1 MRQTAPLAGG
11 LTMTL
16 EPMLRREVLKRCG
29 AGALALATP
38 SLGFA
43 AARART
49 PPPESSGAHT
59 TIVEDIARWLEAL
72 RYEELPAPVVE
83 RAKRV
88 TLDTLGCALG
98 ALDAEPVRLA
108 RRVVALQG
116 GNRQATVI
124 GIGGKVSCD
133 QAAFLNGMALRYL
146 DYNDYIALGRP
157 HHASIN
163 VAPALAVAEMQRASG
178 KDLLLGFVAG
188 YELEVRLRD
197 AVAAKEKEGWDDTS
211 IVAQYASAATAGKLL
226 RLDATKLANALA
238 IAGSNAN
245 TLGEVRRG
253 AEMTPAK
260 GSAEPMA
267 ARNGVFAALLAREG
281 LTYPLTMLDG
291 VYGYGRMVPGALDE
305 PVLRNRSG
313 EFQILKS
320 CIKLWPCV
328 GTSQAP
334 IAAALEIYKQQPR
347 GEEIE
352 RVTVGLSE
360 FAYRQQIAYPDEI
373 NTREHADHSVPYL
386 VARAMIDGN
395 VVVDDFQEKRFRD
408 PRALA
413 LIKRITL
420 RSDPSLSN
428 ANIGAAVQAVS
439 RSGKVYNASVPIPP
453 GSMANPADDSSLVRK
468 FLTLSESVLGRA
480 RAQQAIEVTL
490 SLDTKPNLEN
500 LLTAITPSKQG

>member
-1 MRQTAPLAGG
+1 MG
-11 LTMTL
+11 LV
-16 EPMLRREVLKRCG
+16 PMLRREVLKSC
-29 AGALALATP
+29 AVGALALAAP
-38 SLGFA
+38 SLGA
-43 AARART
+43 SVARAR
-49 PPPESSGAHT
+49 PASPESSSGRTA
-59 TIVEDIARWLEAL
+59 IAEDIARWLVEL
-72 RYEELPAPVVE
+72 RYEELPANVVE

-116 GNRQATVI
+116 GNRQATVV
-124 GIGGKVSCD
+124 GVGGKVSCD

-197 AVAAKEKEGWDDTS
+197 AVAAKEREGWDGTS
-211 IVAQYASAATAGKLL
+211 ILAQYASAATAGKLL
-226 RLDATKLANALA
+226 RLDAAKLANALA

-291 VYGYGRMVPGALDE
+291 QYGYGKMVPGALDE
-305 PVLRNRSG
+305 AVLRNRSG

-320 CIKLWPCV
+320 CVKLWPCV
-328 GTSQAP
+328 GTAQAP
-334 IAAALEIYKQQPR
+334 IAAALEIHKQQPR
-347 GEEIE
+347 ADEIE

-360 FAYRQQIAYPDEI
+360 FAYRQQIAYPDQI
-373 NTREHADHSVPYL
+373 NTREHADHSVPYM
-386 VARAMIDGN
+386 VARALLDGEI
-395 VVVDDFQEKRFRD
+395 VVSDFQEKRFRD
-408 PRALA
+408 SRALA
-413 LIKRITL
+413 MIKTITL

-428 ANIGAAVQAVS
+428 ANIGANVQAMS
-439 RSGKVYNASVPIPP
+439 RAGMVYNASVPIPP
-453 GSMANPADDSSLVRK
+453 GSMLNPADDASLIRK
-468 FLTLSESVLGRA
+468 FLALSESVLGRA
-480 RAQQAIEVTL
+480 RAQRAIEMTL
-490 SLDTKPNLEN
+490 SIDKVPSLEN
-500 LLTAITPSKQG
+500 FLTAITPSKQG

>member
-1 MRQTAPLAGG
+1 LSAS
-11 LTMTL
+11 
-16 EPMLRREVLKRCG
+16 V
-29 AGALALATP
+29 
-38 SLGFA
+38 
-43 AARART
+43 ARART
-49 PPPESSGAHT
+49 APPESGGARA
-59 TIVEDIARWLEAL
+59 TIVQDIARWLGEL
-72 RYEELPAPVVE
+72 RYEELPANVVE
-83 RAKRV
+83 RAKLV
-88 TLDTLGCALG
+88 TLDTLGCTLG

-116 GNRQATVI
+116 GNRQATII
-124 GIGGKVSCD
+124 GVGGKVSCD

-197 AVAAKEKEGWDDTS
+197 AVAAKEREGWDGTS
-211 IVAQYASAATAGKLL
+211 ILAQYASAATAGKLL
-226 RLDATKLANALA
+226 RLDAAKLANALA

-291 VYGYGRMVPGALDE
+291 EYGFGNMVSGALDE
-305 PVLRNRSG
+305 SVLRNRTG

-328 GTSQAP
+328 GTAQAP
-334 IAAALEIYKQQPR
+334 IAAALEIHQQQPHAD
-347 GEEIE
+347 EIE

-360 FAYRQQIAYPDEI
+360 FAYRQQTAYPDQI
-373 NTREHADHSVPYL
+373 NTREHADHSVPYM
-386 VARAMIDGN
+386 VARALLDGE
-395 VVVDDFQEKRFRD
+395 VVVNDFQERRFRD
-408 PRALA
+408 PQALA

-420 RSDPSLSN
+420 RPDPSLSS
-428 ANIGAAVQAVS
+428 ANIGTNVQAVS
-439 RSGKVYNASVPIPP
+439 RAGKVYTASVPIPP
-453 GSMANPADDSSLVRK
+453 GSMLNPADDASLVRK
-468 FLTLSESVLGRA
+468 FLALSEKVLGRA
-480 RAQQAIEVTL
+480 RAQQAIEMTL
-490 SLDTKPNLEN
+490 SVDTMPSLEN
-500 LLTAITPSKQG
+500 FLTTLTPSKQG